1 MDHKLFSIYDQ
12 KAYAYLPPFT
22 LPRVEQAI
30 RTFSDCVN
38 SPDHA
43 FGRHPAD
50 YTLVEIGEY
59 DDSNAKITVHEVH
72 IVVGTGIEFLRSKNT
87 PSGDP
92 PNGDIQSVS
101 NDPPIQPSPIGG
113 NSS

>member
-1 MDHKLFSIYDQ
+1 MDHKVFAIFDQ
-12 KAYAYLPPFT
+12 KASAYLPPFT
-22 LPRVEQAI
+22 LPRVEMAM

-50 YTLVEIGEY
+50 YTLVEIAEY
-59 DDSNAKITVHEVH
+59 DDSTAKITPYEVS
-72 IVVGTGIEFLRSKNT
+72 ISVGTGIEFLT
-87 PSGDP
+87 PENRQGILPDANPKIGD
-92 PNGDIQSVS
+92 DS
-101 NDPPIQPSPIGG
+101 PILASPIGG